1 VHVLIQLSI
10 VAQQLDASARPR
22 SIASPTPVLAKVL
35 RAPVSNP
42 CGDAAKAKV
51 LLRLLV
57 AA

>member
-1 VHVLIQLSI
+1 